1 MGVNGII
8 SVNQELGK
16 GSQYKLDNNDKNNE
30 NNKNNNNNNNKW
42 RYNISYKMLVV
53 VVVSAIISKG
63 KNYKKTSKYDT
74 LLKSPLDDHDHQ
86 FYSFNSFILINKKKR
101 IGTIFTL
108 FNRLVYD
115 PFRWTNKTTPD

>member
-1 MGVNGII
+1 
-8 SVNQELGK
+8 
-16 GSQYKLDNNDKNNE
+16 
-30 NNKNNNNNNNKW
+30 
-42 RYNISYKMLVV
+42 MLVV

-86 FYSFNSFILINKKKR
+86 FYSFNSFILIKKR

-115 PFRWTNKTTPD
+115 PFR